1 MSCLGAICGCHVQL
15 YVSPTK
21 QVTKLDKLYLRKEI
35 KVLRTFLQL
44 KPLLLST
51 SKEQQIRPVIYGVK
65 RWSLYRNSLVHSGRV
80 GLAAITGRLV
90 FQVDYAS

>member
-1 MSCLGAICGCHVQL
+1 MPVSLAQSRKA

-35 KVLRTFLQL
+35 KALRTFLQL

-51 SKEQQIRPVIYGVK
+51 SEEQQIRPVIYGVR
-65 RWSLYRNSLVHSGRV
+65 RWSLCRNSLVHSGRV